1 MNILIGR
8 LSFFFSFMILSF
20 SSPGN
25 IASADKAT
33 HGFSR
38 GKTTSGVVILVGGQQ
53 PACLVCLASCRL
65 SSVKNSG
72 GLAAR
77 FGPQA
82 YVPLSA
88 DAFPY
93 YAIYCSISEKQGKVI
108 LTNLNAI
115 LIPQTVQNDHNPW
128 EKTEKQE
135 DNVQKPSKEALR
147 HKARAKRRRERLH
160 FRAAALMLDALRSA
174 ADSRRSLSP
183 LHTRIR
189 THSACAGVPQLRKKT
204 LWISRASFCMP
215 GMRKNAIKS
224 VRKVKKNDKS
234 FQCNEK
240 S

>member
-93 YAIYCSISEKQGKVI
+93 YAIYCSISEKHGKVI

-115 LIPQTVQNDHNPW
+115 LIPQTVQNDHNSW
-128 EKTEKQE
+128 KKTEIQE

-160 FRAAALMLDALRSA
+160 FRAAALMLDAIRA
-174 ADSRRSLSP
+174 ATKMQL
-183 LHTRIR
+183 TREEGTAMTNKYLGI
-189 THSACAGVPQLRKKT
+189 GKFKK
-204 LWISRASFCMP
+204 
-215 GMRKNAIKS
+215 
-224 VRKVKKNDKS
+224 
-234 FQCNEK
+234 
-240 S
+240 

>member
-1 MNILIGR
+1 M
-8 LSFFFSFMILSF
+8 
-20 SSPGN
+20 
-25 IASADKAT
+25 SADKGT

-38 GKTTSGVVILVGGQQ
+38 GKTTSGVVILVDGRQ
-53 PACLVCLASCRL
+53 PIFLVCLASCRL

-93 YAIYCSISEKQGKVI
+93 YAIYCSISEKHGKVI

-115 LIPQTVQNDHNPW
+115 LMRQTVQNDHNPW

-160 FRAAALMLDALRSA
+160 SRAAAFMLDAIRA
-174 ADSRRSLSP
+174 ATKMQQVSWHRQVQKVRGLLTDTFDSGSRP
-183 LHTRIR
+183 L
-189 THSACAGVPQLRKKT
+189 K
-204 LWISRASFCMP
+204 
-215 GMRKNAIKS
+215 
-224 VRKVKKNDKS
+224 
-234 FQCNEK
+234 
-240 S
+240 

>member
-20 SSPGN
+20 PSPGN

-128 EKTEKQE
+128 KKTENRKITFRSR
-135 DNVQKPSKEALR
+135 QKR
-147 HKARAKRRRERLH
+147 HCGIKRAKRRRERLH
-160 FRAAALMLDALRSA
+160 FRATALMLDAIRA
-174 ADSRRSLSP
+174 AAKMQL
-183 LHTRIR
+183 TREEGTAMTNKYLGI
-189 THSACAGVPQLRKKT
+189 GKFKK
-204 LWISRASFCMP
+204 
-215 GMRKNAIKS
+215 
-224 VRKVKKNDKS
+224 
-234 FQCNEK
+234 
-240 S
+240 